1 MHNIVFISDRFG
13 KSVNIPSL
21 SINGGNQYV
30 E

>member
-1 MHNIVFISDRFG
+1 MHNIVYISDRFG
-13 KSVNIPSL
+13 KLTNIPFL